1 MATSRSIEQIRWNV
15 SNGVSSY
22 DDLKVVLSRY
32 EQLME
37 DVKEIDKL
45 VWKEYKRQEKDA
57 E

>member
-1 MATSRSIEQIRWNV
+1 MASRSVEHIRWNV
-15 SNGVSSY
+15 TNGVSSY
-22 DDLKVVLSRY
+22 EDMKVIMTRY

-45 VWKEYKRQEKDA
+45 TWKQYKRREKDA